1 MAAFPVTSPDD
12 QWISINAA
20 TGVAVGTGLL
30 VQNQSSA
37 VAMMQYVA
45 VKPLASDFSGRRI
58 VPNEEIQVD
67 TGDPEVWIRCV
78 PIVRAYVQTI

>member
-1 MAAFPVTSPDD
+1 MAAYPVTSPDD

-37 VAMMQYVA
+37 VAMMQLSPTLPV
-45 VKPLASDFSGRRI
+45 ASDFSGRRV
-58 VPNEEIQVD
+58 VPNEEVQID
-67 TGDPEVWIRCV
+67 SGGAEVWIRCV
-78 PIVRAYVQTI
+78 PSVRAYAQTI

>member
-37 VAMMQYVA
+37 VAMMQISA
-45 VKPLASDFSGRRI
+45 TLPIPADFGGRRV
-58 VPNEEIQVD
+58 VPNEEVQVD
-67 TGDPEVWIRCV
+67 AGSAELWIRCV
-78 PIVRAYVQTI
+78 PAVRAYVQTI

>member
-37 VAMMQYVA
+37 VAMMQISA
-45 VKPLASDFSGRRI
+45 ALPAPGDFSGRRV
-58 VPNEEIQVD
+58 VPNEEVQVD
-67 TGDPEVWIRCV
+67 AGGAELWIRCV
-78 PIVRAYVQTI
+78 PAVRAYAQTI

>member
-1 MAAFPVTSPDD
+1 MAAYPVTSPDD

-37 VAMMQYVA
+37 VAMMQLSA
-45 VKPLASDFSGRRI
+45 TLPTATDFSGRRI
-58 VPNEEIQVD
+58 VPNEEVQID
-67 TGDPEVWIRCV
+67 SGGAEAWMRCV
-78 PIVRAYVQTI
+78 PTVRAYVQTI

>member
-20 TGVAVGTGLL
+20 IGVAVGTGLL

-37 VAMMQYVA
+37 VAMMQF
-45 VKPLASDFSGRRI
+45 LASKPAATDFSGRR
-58 VPNEEIQVD
+58 VTPNEEVQID
-67 TGDPEVWIRCV
+67 SGGAELWIRCV
-78 PIVRAYVQTI
+78 PSVRIYVQTI